1 MFAGG
6 NQTQPLVCT
15 ERFVKIVK
23 SRTPILLEYNEIEA
37 LYFNALS
44 KRVPQSFKHQRKLNF
59 FHKRS

>member
-23 SRTPILLEYNEIEA
+23 SRTPNLLEYNEIEA

-44 KRVPQSFKHQRKLNF
+44 KRVPQPVLNT
-59 FHKRS
+59 RES